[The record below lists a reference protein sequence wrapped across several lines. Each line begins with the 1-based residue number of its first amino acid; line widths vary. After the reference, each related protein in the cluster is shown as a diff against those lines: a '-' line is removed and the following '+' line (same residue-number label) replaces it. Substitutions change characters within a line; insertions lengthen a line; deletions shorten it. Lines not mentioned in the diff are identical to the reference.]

1 MKKIVVIILTLMLA
15 ISMLTACGSNSTDV
29 PNTSYVSESKP
40 TDHNDTQSKTG
51 NDTSASTEFNPIVV
65 KPSELIF
72 QEDAARILGGE
83 VTVDDVDDVEPLSLG
98 SMKTSFDSTEHRMYY
113 LCIWI
118 NQTSMLD
125 PEMINHKVQLERGGI
140 ATHNDDFYE
149 TTINLED
156 AMELDNLGDWAIIRK
171 DNIYVAYGDYFID
184 ITINTAASKVK
195 LTEEEYK
202 EKLTEAGTLA
212 FTRLKAIV
220 DA

>member
-1 MKKIVVIILTLMLA
+1 MRKRIAIILALILA

-29 PNTSYVSESKP
+29 PNTSAVSESKP

-51 NDTSASTEFNPIVV
+51 NDTSAPAEFNPIVV
-65 KPSELIF
+65 KPSELIL
-72 QEDAARILGGE
+72 QEDAARILGEE
-83 VTVDDVDDVEPLSLG
+83 VEVDDVDDVEPLSLG
-98 SMKTSFDSTEHRMYY
+98 AMKTSFDSTEHIMYY
-113 LCIWI
+113 LTIWI

-125 PEMINHKVQLERGGI
+125 PEMKNHKIQLERGGI
-140 ATHNDDFYE
+140 ATHNDDFYKH
-149 TTINLED
+149 TINLED
-156 AMELDNLGDWAIIRK
+156 AIELDSLGDWAIIRK
-171 DNIYVAYGDYFID
+171 NNIWVAYGDYFIS
-184 ITINTAASKVK
+184 ITINTAVSKVK